1 MAILKN
7 ITLENGVLVNYHR
20 VVSVNNITN
29 HTSIIEV
36 ASYTNKLKRKDEK
49 TKLENRDQMNI
60 FINTEYLSKP
70 HNADLNVVTAYEYL
84 KTFDKFSGSGESID
98 KNKSTII
105 CEIKFLVYKNFESA
119 IFVCLK
125 FQTNIFFI
133 QSLAFFLY
141 LLRCQKMTISAL
153 F

>member
-60 FINTEYLSKP
+60 FINT
-70 HNADLNVVTAYEYL
+70 
-84 KTFDKFSGSGESID
+84 
-98 KNKSTII
+98 
-105 CEIKFLVYKNFESA
+105 
-119 IFVCLK
+119 
-125 FQTNIFFI
+125 
-133 QSLAFFLY
+133 
-141 LLRCQKMTISAL
+141 
-153 F
+153 